1 MREEKCEKHKNADKH
16 FVLLHTPTNHTS
28 ANTFGARSLTTY
40 IAHQPAPPLLHSK
53 LKVIQHPTPRFWRLA
68 ILMSSSTPTLH
79 SHQISHLIQ
88 YRKEP
93 CPLPD
98 SDTETYLS
106 RKERGLS
113 CQLHKLIRSLKS
125 QSPPPLSSLFNN
137 LKANPRGI
145 NERNG
150 VGWTVLHL
158 AIYHRVDY
166 EVVEGMLMSV
176 TDELRVKICSV
187 SEIKTIT

>member
-1 MREEKCEKHKNADKH
+1 
-16 FVLLHTPTNHTS
+16 
-28 ANTFGARSLTTY
+28 
-40 IAHQPAPPLLHSK
+40 
-53 LKVIQHPTPRFWRLA
+53 
-68 ILMSSSTPTLH
+68 MSSSTSTLH

-137 LKANPRGI
+137 LKANPHGI

-158 AIYHRVDY
+158 AIYHRLDY

-176 TDELRVKICSV
+176 TDELRVKICSTRTLKCGRLPLHFASRFSDNGKLFTLLLDIYPRAV
-187 SEIKTIT
+187 IEKCYGGGHARGEGEG